1 MAIEDIFKALE
12 EQADRDCREILDAAK
27 TQAKAVEADAKAEA
41 DRIKSHK
48 LETVESSVRIKAG
61 QITNAARLANKRE
74 VSAAKDRGIEQVYE
88 DVLGKLAALRGSK
101 EYESLFKALAEE
113 AVAGLS
119 GDVVVQVAPA
129 DAKLAAKVVA
139 DLGIKGTVDA
149 TLETAGGLTVVGSGG
164 RVYRR
169 NTFESRL
176 DKVRAT
182 AQSEVAE
189 ILFG

>member
-101 EYESLFKALAEE
+101 EYESLFKEDVSAFGGYAHDSVMIVAEALK
-113 AVAGLS
+113 
-119 GDVVVQVAPA
+119 Q
-129 DAKLAAKVVA
+129 
-139 DLGIKGTVDA
+139 
-149 TLETAGGLTVVGSGG
+149 AGGPD
-164 RVYRR
+164 R
-169 NTFESRL
+169 
-176 DKVRAT
+176 DKVRDAIEGLKNFVGVSGVFSFSPVDHT
-182 AQSEVAE
+182 GLTLEAFDMLVKKDKPVGK
-189 ILFG
+189 IVLFPG